1 MNNQINT
8 LRIQNILKK
17 FSEGNHKKAYNE
29 LASYVNEFPDDLSAT
44 YNLGVMSEKNN
55 YVDDAI
61 KYYSIVIKKDK
72 NHWQS
77 RNNLYL
83 IFFHRKKYQEALVL
97 VNDVLAIKPKYQP
110 ALRDKA
116 HILFYLKKLDEAL
129 NNIIE
134 SIRLNKS
141 DYIALNIMGMIYTSL
156 NSHEI
161 AKKIYLKTIELN
173 PSYYPTYSNLGK
185 CLNLLKETDLAI
197 KYIKKCLEIK
207 PDFDEAINNLA
218 SVYTVCGEYEKA
230 IPLYLKILNKNKQHK
245 EANQNIAIAYF
256 YINEISKADF
266 HFKEAEKID
275 QNDDKFRKNYS
286 MFLLYIQN
294 YEKAWKIIDGRLKLQ
309 DFQFEGSYLKNIK
322 KKIWSNEKIKNNDR
336 LLIIKEQG
344 VGDEILYSTIYPDLL
359 KRFPSCKIET
369 EERLI
374 STFKRSYN
382 AKNQIIPFKEISG
395 SKDKIKKID
404 KIIFAGSLGR
414 IFRNSKKDFPT
425 KNLIKAKKNE
435 IINISQVLKK
445 IDKNKKIGIAWKSK
459 RYFFGEGKS
468 LNIEDLSPILS
479 LKQFTFIN
487 LQYGEVEED
496 LQKLKKKNN
505 LEIVTLSDVDLFND
519 FEKISALLSNLD
531 LFITVGNST
540 AHLAGALNV
549 PTWLI
554 KPKSYALFHYWHQ
567 PNNYTPWYPSIEIFE
582 QTNNINDL
590 LKKIENR
597 LLTEF

>member
-1 MNNQINT
+1 MNNQSNNLRVQSI
-8 LRIQNILKK
+8 LRI
-17 FSEGNHKKAYNE
+17 FSEGNYKKAYIE
-29 LASYVNEFPDDLSAT
+29 LLSYVAEFPNDLMAT
-44 YNLGVMSEKNN
+44 YNLGVMSERLNHINK
-55 YVDDAI
+55 AI
-61 KYYSIVIKKDK
+61 ESYSLVIKKNK

-77 RNNLYL
+77 KNNLYL
-83 IFFHRKKYQEALVL
+83 IYFHAKKYQEALKL
-97 VNDVLAIKPKYQP
+97 VNEVLIIKPKYQP

-129 NNIIE
+129 SNVVE
-134 SIRLNKS
+134 SLKIKKT
-141 DYIALNIMGMIYTSL
+141 DYIALNIMGMIYTAL

-173 PSYYPTYSNLGK
+173 PKYYPTYSNLGK

-230 IPLYLKILNKNKQHK
+230 IPLYLKILDKNEYHK

-256 YINEISKADF
+256 YINKIQKAEF
-266 HFKEAEKID
+266 HFQKAEKID
-275 QNDDKFRKNYS
+275 PNDDKFRKNYS

-294 YEKAWKIIDGRLKLQ
+294 YEKAWQIIDGRLKLQ

-322 KKIWSNEKIKNNDR
+322 DKIWSNERIKDDDR

-359 KRFPSCKIET
+359 KKFPDCKIET

-382 AKNQIIPFKEISG
+382 AENQIIPFKSISG
-395 SKDKIKKID
+395 SKDKLKKID

-414 IFRNSKKDFPT
+414 IFRNSKTDFP
-425 KNLIKAKKNE
+425 KENLIKAKKDE
-435 IINISQVLKK
+435 IVYISSVLKK
-445 IDKNKKIGIAWKSK
+445 IDTKKKIGIAWKSK

-468 LNIEDLSPILS
+468 LNIEDLNPILS
-479 LKQFTFIN
+479 LKEFTFIN
-487 LQYGEVEED
+487 LQYGEVEKD
-496 LQKLKKKNN
+496 LIKLKEKTN
-505 LEIVTLSDVDLFND
+505 LEIKTLPGVDLFND
-519 FEKISALLSNLD
+519 FEKISALLSSLD

-590 LKKIENR
+590 LKKIKNR
-597 LLTEF
+597 LIKI